1 MIPNDFIQALL
12 ARVDI
17 VEVVERYLPL
27 KRTGANYKACCPF
40 HGEKTPSFTV
50 SASKQFYHCFGCGA
64 SGSAITFLME
74 HSGLNFVE
82 AVKELAGAVGMTVP
96 EEQRERSRA
105 VTESGQED
113 VDVPTIYAA
122 LKQAMHHYRSHLKQ
136 SDKAIAYLKERG
148 LSGEIA
154 AKFALG
160 YAPDDWQSLQEVFP
174 DYRQSVLLHAG
185 LVIDGE
191 GRRYD
196 RFRDRVM
203 FPILDSRG
211 NVIAF
216 GGRVIGQ
223 GEPKYLNSPET
234 PVFEKG
240 RELYGLAQAR
250 QAIRETG
257 TVIAVE
263 GYMDVVALA
272 QHGVENAV
280 ATLGTATTG
289 VHVQKL
295 LRLTDRVVFC
305 FDGDRAGRA
314 AAWRALENS
323 LPELLDKKQISF
335 LFLPEE
341 HDPDSFV
348 RQFGKDA
355 FLAKL
360 RDALPLSD
368 FLLRHLR
375 EIASGRGEEGRAQF
389 VENAKPL
396 ILAIRAPVIGLMLR
410 KRLAAEV
417 GLTLVELDRQYGIR
431 PSLRTNAAPVRTA
444 RRAPSLARR
453 LLKCL
458 LAEPSLALT
467 PELKTP
473 DEPTGEA
480 DAIPEII
487 NLVCSAPNQKI
498 SAGAL
503 LQALSGTPH
512 QKLVTEVHAETL
524 SEWGEG
530 FDLATEFQ
538 DVMGRLRERERER
551 QIEVLLKKSERE
563 EWSTEDKALYRQL
576 TGTPG

>member
-17 VEVVERYLPL
+17 VEVIERYLPL
-27 KRTGANYKACCPF
+27 KRSGANHKACCPF

-50 SASKQFYHCFGCGA
+50 SASKQFYYCFGCGA
-64 SGSAITFLME
+64 SGTAITFLME

-82 AVKELAGAVGMTVP
+82 AVKELAGSVGMTVP
-96 EEQRERSRA
+96 EEQRERPRVA
-105 VTESGQED
+105 PEGAAD
-113 VDVPTIYAA
+113 DIDIAAIYAS
-122 LKQAMHHYRSHLKQ
+122 LKQAMHHYRSQLKQ
-136 SDKAIAYLKERG
+136 SDQAIAYLKERG
-148 LSGEIA
+148 VSGEIA
-154 AKFALG
+154 AKFGLG
-160 YAPDDWQSLQEVFP
+160 YAPEDWQSLQQVFP
-174 DYRQSVLLHAG
+174 NYSQAVLLQAG

-196 RFRDRVM
+196 RFRGRIV
-203 FPILDSRG
+203 FPILDGRG
-211 NVIAF
+211 NVIGF

-240 RELYGLAQAR
+240 RELYGLPQAR
-250 QAIRETG
+250 QAIRATG

-272 QHGVENAV
+272 QHEVENAV

-295 LRLTDRVVFC
+295 LRLADRVVFC
-305 FDGDRAGRA
+305 FDGDRAGRG

-323 LPELLDKKQISF
+323 LPELLDRKQISF

-348 RQFGKDA
+348 REFGKDA

-368 FLLRHLR
+368 FLLKHLR
-375 EIASGRGEEGRAQF
+375 EAMNGRGEEGRAQL
-389 VENAKPL
+389 VETAKPL
-396 ILAIRAPVIGLMLR
+396 VLAIKAPVISLMLR
-410 KRLAAEV
+410 KRLAVEV
-417 GLTLVELDRQYGIR
+417 GLTQIELDRQYGIR
-431 PSLRTNAAPVRTA
+431 PGLRTSAGPARAP

-467 PELKTP
+467 PELKAP
-473 DEPTGEA
+473 DEPTNEA
-480 DAIPEII
+480 DAIPEVIG
-487 NLVCSAPNQKI
+487 LVCAAPTQI

-503 LQALSGTPH
+503 LQALSDTPH
-512 QKLVTEVHAETL
+512 RILVAELHAEIL
-524 SEWGEG
+524 REWGEG
-530 FDLATEFQ
+530 FDLTAEFH
-538 DVMGRLRERERER
+538 DVLQRMSERERDR
-551 QIEVLLKKSERE
+551 QIEILLKKSERE
-563 EWSTEDKALYRQL
+563 EWSAEDKALYRQL
-576 TGTPG
+576 TAVRQ

>member
-50 SASKQFYHCFGCGA
+50 SASKQFYYCFGCGA

-82 AVKELAGAVGMTVP
+82 AIKELAGAVGMTVP
-96 EEQRERSRA
+96 EEPRERA
-105 VTESGQED
+105 HAATESGQED
-113 VDVPTIYAA
+113 IDVATIYAA

-136 SDKAIAYLKERG
+136 SDKAIDYLKERG

-160 YAPDDWQSLQEVFP
+160 YAPDNWQSLQEVFP
-174 DYRQSVLLHAG
+174 DYQQSVLLQAG

-191 GRRYD
+191 ERRYD

-250 QAIRETG
+250 PAIRESG

-295 LRLTDRVVFC
+295 LRLADRVVFC

-323 LPELLDKKQISF
+323 LPELLDKKQMAF

-348 RQFGKDA
+348 RQFGKAA

-368 FLLRHLR
+368 FLLKHLR

-389 VENAKPL
+389 VENARPL
-396 ILAIRAPVIGLMLR
+396 ILAIKAPVTSLMLR

-417 GLTLVELDRQYGIR
+417 DLTLSDGSAIPHSARSANQFDSRANGAAGALLS
-431 PSLRTNAAPVRTA
+431 PS
-444 RRAPSLARR
+444 
-453 LLKCL
+453 
-458 LAEPSLALT
+458 ALEMSACGT
-467 PELKTP
+467 IISSYAGTENP

-480 DAIPEII
+480 DAIPKSS
-487 NLVCSAPNQKI
+487 NWSVLHRAQSV
-498 SAGAL
+498 
-503 LQALSGTPH
+503 
-512 QKLVTEVHAETL
+512 
-524 SEWGEG
+524 
-530 FDLATEFQ
+530 LARFC
-538 DVMGRLRERERER
+538 
-551 QIEVLLKKSERE
+551 K
-563 EWSTEDKALYRQL
+563 
-576 TGTPG
+576 P